1 MYCYRYLINAAL
13 LILAGFMSSILALE
27 DMCEQGKG
35 LPIQIG
41 AQTSNLT
48 FVTAF
53 DNDRGG
59 SRIIAVGYSRE
70 PQFCGNSNLSC
81 NFVTM
86 LEKTSI
92 SM

>member
-53 DNDRGG
+53 DNIRE
-59 SRIIAVGYSRE
+59 RPYLIAVGYSRE
-70 PQFCGNSNLSC
+70 PQFCVNSNLTC

-86 LEKTSI
+86 LEITT
-92 SM
+92 M

>member
-48 FVTAF
+48 FVT
-53 DNDRGG
+53 DLTSERD

-70 PQFCGNSNLSC
+70 PQFCGNSNLTC

-86 LEKTSI
+86 LEITT
-92 SM
+92 M